1 MNRSASLPL
10 LNPLH
15 WEVQKVKCTYSPP
28 WDLPFWA
35 PFMFPR
41 ALDTQAAS
49 VLSRSSKLCTGG
61 PVWPAMSP
69 SMFVDAQSVPSPKLH
84 SLPAG
89 KLVPLPIPRHPCSHV
104 RVDFVTG
111 LPNSEGFTY
120 ILIAGDR
127 FSKACKLITLCGL
140 PTALETAEAPFHHL
154 FRTFGNPEDV
164 VSDRGPQFISRV
176 WKAFFKLLDV
186 TVCLSSGYHPQT
198 NGQTEQK
205 IQEIGRL

>member
-1 MNRSASLPL
+1 MYILTAMRSTLLGSLHVSPGSGHPGSQRTLSL
-10 LNPLH
+10 L
-15 WEVQKVKCTYSPP
+15 Q
-28 WDLPFWA
+28 
-35 PFMFPR
+35 
-41 ALDTQAAS
+41 ALY
-49 VLSRSSKLCTGG
+49 
-61 PVWPAMSP
+61 WWP
-69 SMFVDAQSVPSPKLH
+69 SMACDVSQYVCGCSVCAISKTPH
-84 SLPAG
+84 HLPAG